1 MVVKLF
7 EIKRII
13 AVGLGFFLA
22 YFYGGSAEEIIHLL
36 LPWLIIPIMG
46 FSAVEG
52 LFFGKD
58 AARAKGY
65 GANSAYQIQ
74 TALFFLSITFMS
86 IWLYFVHWGVW
97 SEITLLFTFL
107 LSLLL
112 SAINHTYQAIAHG
125 NYTWNNLIRPIG
137 VIALIASVYYPLSQI
152 L

>member
-7 EIKRII
+7 EITRII
-13 AVGLGFFLA
+13 AVVIGFFLA
-22 YFYGGSAEEIIHLL
+22 YFYGGTAEDIIHIL
-36 LPWLIIPIMG
+36 LPWLIVPIMG

-86 IWLYFVHWGVW
+86 IWLYFANWGVW

-112 SAINHTYQAIAHG
+112 SAINHTYQASAHG
-125 NYTWNNLIRPIG
+125 N
-137 VIALIASVYYPLSQI
+137 
-152 L
+152 

>member
-7 EIKRII
+7 EITRII
-13 AVGLGFFLA
+13 AVVIGFFLA
-22 YFYGGSAEEIIHLL
+22 YFYGGTAEDIIHIL
-36 LPWLIIPIMG
+36 LPWLIVPIMG

-86 IWLYFVHWGVW
+86 IWLYFANWGVW

-125 NYTWNNLIRPIG
+125 NYAWNNLIRPIG